1 MNFSLENT
9 GRPFTDFKS
18 SSTTNQSVKNKNN
31 IQTNND
37 YRAYLTS
44 GATSIMKSNAHN
56 SYKLTPFVSEKHLYT
71 PCPTKSNYI
80 FTNDNDM
87 NFPYEYESSNLKQLH
102 LSRRQLNQRKHT
114 PLVNQSEL
122 LSYRK

>member
-9 GRPFTDFKS
+9 GRPFTEYKS
-18 SSTTNQSVKNKNN
+18 NSVTNQAVRRKNN
-31 IQTNND
+31 IKTNND

-44 GATSIMKSNAHN
+44 NATSIMKSNASN
-56 SYKLTPFVSEKHLYT
+56 SYSLTPFIHDKHEYSPL
-71 PCPTKSNYI
+71 PSKSNYI

-87 NFPYEYESSNLKQLH
+87 DFPYEYESSNLKQLH

-114 PLVNQSEL
+114 PLVNQDEL

>member
-18 SSTTNQSVKNKNN
+18 NSTTNQNVKNKNN
-31 IQTNND
+31 IKTNND

-44 GATSIMKSNAHN
+44 KATSIITTNINNA
-56 SYKLTPFVSEKHLYT
+56 YKLTPFVSEKHVYT
-71 PCPTKSNYI
+71 PSPTKSNYI
-80 FTNDNDM
+80 FTNDNDID
-87 NFPYEYESSNLKQLH
+87 FPYEYESSNLKQLH

-114 PLVNQSEL
+114 PLVNQNEL
-122 LSYRK
+122 LSYSK